1 VQSRDVRQSENGSNE
16 PDDAPVSARTQ
27 RVTLTE
33 TLWGLDW
40 RAHLPRVVCSGVSV
54 HASTLEESLP
64 FVRAHYAT
72 IFCEDAAS
80 PFSAGRVSEA
90 KERYYRAAG
99 DFFEFK
105 DGARTVALLV
115 GTAVDWSTYYIRSAA
130 ALPEVQGKKV
140 IQRFF
145 PLMFE
150 LLRARGVER
159 VEADTSPS
167 NMAKLHLLTRL
178 RFNPTGTSFSDRF
191 GSLVHFTR
199 FLDAQSE
206 DLFVRRLCTGI
217 PYQLR
222 ERTQHA
228 ARQDGSEGTSP

>member
-1 VQSRDVRQSENGSNE
+1 MQSNDVRQSENLTGE
-16 PDDAPVSARTQ
+16 DGAPASART
-27 RVTLTE
+27 RRATLTE

-40 RAHLPRVVCSGVSV
+40 RSHLPVVVCRGVSV
-54 HASTLEESLP
+54 HASTLEESLS
-64 FVRAHYAT
+64 FIRTHYAQ
-72 IFCEDAAS
+72 IFREDPDS
-80 PFSAGRVSEA
+80 PFPAGRVTVA

-105 DGARTVALLV
+105 AGDRTVALLV

-145 PLMFE
+145 PCMFE
-150 LLRARGVER
+150 LLRAAGVER

-167 NMAKLHLLTRL
+167 NMATLHLLTRL
-178 RFNPTGTSFSDRF
+178 RFNATGTLLSDRC
-191 GSLVHFTR
+191 GALVHFTR
-199 FLDAQSE
+199 FLDVQSE
-206 DLFVRRLCTGI
+206 EVFVRRLCTGI

-228 ARQDGSEGTSP
+228 AAKDGLEGTSS